1 MIDNTFN
8 EFALN
13 ELSFTMVFEY
23 VIGIKILLN
32 VRVRRNVTHD
42 NLFKQVKR
50 IVYNIKLLKS

>member
-1 MIDNTFN
+1 MIGNTFN

-32 VRVRRNVTHD
+32 VRVRHNVTHT
-42 NLFKQVKR
+42 VKA
-50 IVYNIKLLKS
+50 LDDA